1 MYIYISNLILTNQKM
16 EDNPT
21 TYIHNNGINEDT
33 IVNKDYFNQI
43 NNQQILTCCIC
54 DELLNDPLMCSKCQT
69 SFCKH
74 CINSWLSKSK
84 ICPMQCQNSQYVEV
98 SKVLKSIMDGLIIK
112 CELCGEQTTL
122 FKYPKHS
129 QTCSKPK
136 CFNCGS
142 EVNNLNTLKIRLEK
156 ENEKKKLGMFGNKIV
171 NIIKL
176 PNEVKDYI
184 VFHIYIT
191 NESYQG
197 FLYVNV
203 DKNKYIEPT
212 QYRPNASFF
221 KIIFRNGKKNLMVYV
236 NEQNTWLYVGLGHDK
251 AIRATSYENKMCNVD
266 INIEER
272 CIKDCV
278 KNKEQERLTCRKT
291 NKRFYFCEKTDEYQQ
306 CDIDF
311 HFLGRY
317 SLYDI

>member
-1 MYIYISNLILTNQKM
+1 
-16 EDNPT
+16 
-21 TYIHNNGINEDT
+21 
-33 IVNKDYFNQI
+33 
-43 NNQQILTCCIC
+43 
-54 DELLNDPLMCSKCQT
+54 
-69 SFCKH
+69 
-74 CINSWLSKSK
+74 
-84 ICPMQCQNSQYVEV
+84 MQCRDSQYIEV

-112 CELCGEQTTL
+112 CELCGQQTTL

-142 EVNNLNTLKIRLEK
+142 EVNNLSTLKIRLVK
-156 ENEKKKLGMFGNKIV
+156 ENEKKKLGMFGKKIV
-171 NIIKL
+171 KAIEL

-184 VFHIYIT
+184 VFHLFVT
-191 NESYQG
+191 TGNYQG
-197 FLYVNV
+197 FLYVNM
-203 DKNKYIEPT
+203 DKDKYIELT

-221 KIIFRNGKKNLMVYV
+221 KIIFRNGKKNLMVYSNDNDNKV
-236 NEQNTWLYVGLGHDK
+236 WLYVGLGHDK
-251 AIRATSYENKMCNVD
+251 ALRATSHESKMCNVD
-266 INIEER
+266 INLEEG

-278 KNKEQERLTCRKT
+278 KNKDQKRLTCRKT

-306 CDIDF
+306 CDVDF